1 MQRVAIARAMIVKP
15 TLVLA
20 DEPTGNLDSKNAHE
34 VFGLLREQSIA
45 RKVTTIV
52 LTHDPDASG
61 YADRVIEMRDGRIVK
76 DTCRGPATAGQPDAH

>member
-20 DEPTGNLDSKNAHE
+20 DEPTGNLDSKTAHE

-45 RKVTTIV
+45 RNVTTIV

-61 YADRVIEMRDGRIVK
+61 YADRVIEMCDGRIIR
-76 DTCRGPATAGQPDAH
+76 DTSAGSTKAEASHAR